1 MKHKRKN
8 CWIETPGLQSAA
20 ASQPASHFVTVQ
32 LLSLHANALKRI
44 FCSAQ
49 NRLFLL

>member
-1 MKHKRKN
+1 MKHKEKN
-8 CWIETPGLQSAA
+8 CWVEDPKACSQQQ
-20 ASQPASHFVTVQ
+20 QPASHLIPIQ

-49 NRLFLL
+49 TCLFLL